1 MPSGVVDG
9 LCLFVG
15 SLQEKEAFIISH
27 LKAKGLG
34 LRDEQGEEKFMA
46 CSSQSQ
52 AVRNEKQRK
61 QTPRTGSI
69 NGLELTEGF
78 MCPVS
83 QGDGGP

>member
-1 MPSGVVDG
+1 MACVY
-9 LCLFVG
+9 LFD
-15 SLQEKEAFIISH
+15 LQEKEAFIISH

-46 CSSQSQ
+46 SSSQSQ
-52 AVRNEKQRK
+52 AVRDEKQRK
-61 QTPRTGSI
+61 QAPRTGSI

-78 MCPVS
+78 VCPVS